1 MAVCGR
7 LSSEGF
13 SVFFFSYRWARFFF
27 FFFPLSVYFDTKKKI
42 YKNKKLSFMI
52 AKFFF

>member
-1 MAVCGR
+1 MY
-7 LSSEGF
+7 F
-13 SVFFFSYRWARFFF
+13 SFLTVGQVFF